1 MPGPAQNRGGGG
13 SLPILPKAPA
23 LPKAKSSSVGSS
35 SGGGGGASSFSPSS
49 YSMSSSQPKS
59 KSGSGIKILWIPG
72 LRKKHH
78 DKGVYKPSNYNIEH
92 KHADRKNEPWSLGG
106 SKSQDDIATGGD
118 KDDKVDLIKSST
130 PTPTPT
136 STVLPSASLG
146 VATVNIDNCS
156 ESDSE
161 IKLEKCVIKDIRYV
175 VYNIRDSLQSLTSAK
190 ENSAHSTIGDG
201 DDKRAGRDYTKNDF
215 DSIERLDDLDGQP
228 KLSHQNGFK
237 PRSTCKKTKE
247 DKAVK
252 CLYYT
257 MMCCEC
263 TIS

>member
-161 IKLEKCVIKDIRYV
+161 IKLEK
-175 VYNIRDSLQSLTSAK
+175 
-190 ENSAHSTIGDG
+190 
-201 DDKRAGRDYTKNDF
+201 NDF